1 MRVDLLVHI
10 TAGAVG
16 ILSGY
21 VALAAS
27 KGETVHRKSG
37 IIFVYAML
45 TMALMGATIALARNV
60 APAANAP
67 MGVLTAYLVLTGL
80 TTVRPP
86 GERARSVDVGLLFVV
101 LCVTAT
107 LLTFGFRVLASPSG
121 RLYGMPAAPFLIFGC
136 VALLACVGDLKLLR
150 AGGVRTLRRAPR
162 LARHLW
168 RMCTAFL
175 IAAFS
180 FFLGQAKVIPKP
192 IRIVPLLVIP
202 PLVVLVTMLYW
213 LWRVRVR
220 PSRTASPVILSG
232 AKDPLA
238 FVRGH

>member
-1 MRVDLLVHI
+1 MRVDLVVHI

-21 VALAAS
+21 VALAAA

-37 IIFVYAML
+37 TVFVYAML
-45 TMALMGATIALARNV
+45 TMAIMGATIALARSV

-86 GERARSVDVGLLFVV
+86 SERARNLDVGLLLVV

-107 LLTFGFRVLASPSG
+107 LLTFGVRVLASPTG

-136 VALLACVGDLKLLR
+136 VGLLACIGDVKLIR
-150 AGGVRTLRRAPR
+150 TGGIRTLRGAPR
-162 LARHLW
+162 LSRHLW

-220 PSRTASPVILSG
+220 RSVKVKTTPVGVLLAQSGVAG
-232 AKDPLA
+232 AK
-238 FVRGH
+238 

>member
-1 MRVDLLVHI
+1 MRVDLIVHI

-27 KGETVHRKSG
+27 KGETVHRRSG
-37 IIFVYAML
+37 MVFVYAML
-45 TMALMGATIALARNV
+45 TMALMGSTIALARNV

-67 MGVLTAYLVLTGL
+67 MGMLTAYLVLTGL

-86 GERARSVDVGLLFVV
+86 GERARALDIGLLLVV
-101 LCVTAT
+101 FCVTAT
-107 LLTFGFRVLASPSG
+107 LLTFGVRVLASPTG
-121 RLYGMPAAPFLIFGC
+121 KLYGMPAAPFLIFGSLG
-136 VALLACVGDLKLLR
+136 LLACVGDLKLIR
-150 AGGVRTLRRAPR
+150 AGGVRTLRGARR
-162 LARHLW
+162 LSRHLW

-192 IRIVPLLVIP
+192 IRIVPLLVLP
-202 PLVVLVTMLYW
+202 PLIVLASMLYW

-220 PSRTASPVILSG
+220 RSRATAPVILSE
-232 AKDPLA
+232 AKDLVSLSRS
-238 FVRGH
+238 F